1 MKSSISEF
9 ANKYPVTSVSFN
21 DTAEKVFSSGLDN
34 QIRILDLRK
43 KEVDGILYGHT
54 ETITGLAL
62 SNDGSYLLS
71 NAMDH
76 TVRCW
81 DVRPFVVGNRCV
93 KIFQGAA
100 HNFEKNLLRVAWSR
114 DGKNFI

>member
-1 MKSSISEF
+1 M
-9 ANKYPVTSVSFN
+9 
-21 DTAEKVFSSGLDN
+21 
-34 QIRILDLRK
+34 
-43 KEVDGILYGHT
+43 YGHT

-100 HNFEKNLLRVAWSR
+100 HNFEKNLLRVAWSK
-114 DGKNFI
+114 DGIDFLNSFFEL